1 MHYPTTKTLTRSIP
15 QNHSIWCYALS
26 VICIDVPKELK
37 ERMDKLRGVV
47 NWSEEIRR
55 FIEKRIEEIEQ
66 EHTLKEFEEIIKTI
80 PRLPLKRLLSL

>member
-1 MHYPTTKTLTRSIP
+1 M
-15 QNHSIWCYALS
+15 S

-66 EHTLKEFEEIIKTI
+66 EHALKEFEEIIKTI
-80 PRLPLKRLLSL
+80 PRLPPEEVTKLVREDRDNH